1 MTVTVSL
8 TVTRLPAKK
17 GLPVVTE
24 SAAAFTTPGKTPVDV
39 GLAALSDIR
48 GTGMML
54 IPGSDPSG
62 TSDAEGCAGGVVD
75 SSEAGAGFLGL
86 VDVSSV
92 VETEIT
98 EADAVVLFSVVEG
111 IVEPGEPALFGV
123 GVATAK
129 ELDELDLASGGVGP
143 NEDVG
148 SAALG
153 RMIVGKLVAPEEKP
167 VSDGFSV

>member
-1 MTVTVSL
+1 M
-8 TVTRLPAKK
+8 
-17 GLPVVTE
+17 TE
-24 SAAAFTTPGKTPVDV
+24 SAAAFTTPGKASVDV

-48 GTGMML
+48 GTGMMF

-62 TSDAEGCAGGVVD
+62 TSDAEGCDGGVAD
-75 SSEAGAGFLGL
+75 ASEAGAGFFGL

-111 IVEPGEPALFGV
+111 IVEIGEPALFGV

-129 ELDELDLASGGVGP
+129 ELDELDLASGGVG
-143 NEDVG
+143 

-153 RMIVGKLVAPEEKP
+153 RIMVGRLVAPEEKP
-167 VSDGFSV
+167 ISDGFSV

>member
-1 MTVTVSL
+1 
-8 TVTRLPAKK
+8 
-17 GLPVVTE
+17 
-24 SAAAFTTPGKTPVDV
+24 
-39 GLAALSDIR
+39 
-48 GTGMML
+48 MML

-75 SSEAGAGFLGL
+75 TSEAGAGFFGL

-98 EADAVVLFSVVEG
+98 EADAVVSFSVAEG
-111 IVEPGEPALFGV
+111 IVDPGEPALFGV
-123 GVATAK
+123 GV
-129 ELDELDLASGGVGP
+129 
-143 NEDVG
+143 G

-153 RMIVGKLVAPEEKP
+153 RIIVGRLVAPEGKP